1 MTQTGGGG
9 YTSHG
14 AITGNQGFGAT
25 IRAINS
31 IECNGGKTAEMQDRV
46 TLYQRFAS
54 ILGVSPGGN
63 LTC

>member
-1 MTQTGGGG
+1 
-9 YTSHG
+9 
-14 AITGNQGFGAT
+14 FGAT

-31 IECNGGKTAEMQDRV
+31 IECNGGNTAEMQDRV
-46 TLYQRFAS
+46 NDYNSFTS